1 METKI
6 DMGNRKFKLGLLL
19 PILILVAL
27 FAAFWAASIIY
38 QPLPQL
44 PQRPVP
50 QIISRYDFEFF
61 YIAHAIFST
70 INIALLIVLVIN
82 YVSIYTKTK
91 SEFSFGLII
100 FAGVFLL
107 KDLSSSPFVSSL
119 FTFYAY
125 GLGPFAVLPDL
136 FEFAALTVL
145 VYLSIKY

>member
-1 METKI
+1 MENKI
-6 DMGNRKFKLGLLL
+6 DMDNRKFKLGLLL

-38 QPLPQL
+38 QPPQL

-50 QIISRYDFEFF
+50 QFISRYDFEFF

-70 INIALLIVLVIN
+70 INIALLIVLVIT

-107 KDLSSSPFVSSL
+107 KDLSSSPFVTGL

>member
-70 INIALLIVLVIN
+70 IYISLLIVLVIT